1 MLALTAMS
9 FFRSVF
15 AFTCLVAAQLG
26 LCSLSLGSDAGITAN
41 QPPKPKAAQ
50 DIRIPSLPSRQ
61 HQGQSKRKGALTVG
75 ISPTLP
81 APNPFYDKLKPSGK
95 RFERE
100 RYQKRSGADKYE
112 VWQML
117 IEELSRLSKIPL
129 QAPKSTGTLSF
140 ERQLA
145 QGEYDLAYIDP
156 RQFIQGSEY
165 ANYSALAKAK
175 AKPARGILVARRDSP
190 ISTLRDIDAR
200 GIVYPHA
207 LNFSASIVP
216 RASLAQLGFKLPAHY
231 VADEHAA
238 FQAVLQDQFP
248 VAAGTAHNL
257 AALSPL
263 ERAQLKVVWDTPS
276 YTPDAFVAHQR
287 LAFFDKTRL
296 QKALVQLFKTE
307 LGKRLLPLIAVDN
320 GFESARDRDW
330 QDAQTIDFESL
341 ERQTNLP
348 EPSSAQHLIKSLSSS
363 SKQNSQHSGS

>member
-1 MLALTAMS
+1 MPL
-9 FFRSVF
+9 FRSAF
-15 AFTCLVAAQLG
+15 TFTCLVVAQLG
-26 LCSLSLGSDAGITAN
+26 LSSFVLSGEPSPPAN
-41 QPPKPKAAQ
+41 NAPKPKAAQ

-61 HQGQSKRKGALTVG
+61 HQRQSKPKGPLIVG

-81 APNPFYDKLKPSGK
+81 APIPFYDKLKPSGK

-100 RYQKRSGADKYE
+100 RYHKRPGADKYE
-112 VWQML
+112 VWQLL

-129 QAPKSTGTLSF
+129 QSPKRTGTLGF

-145 QGEYDLAYIDP
+145 QGVFDLAYIDP
-156 RQFIQGSEY
+156 RQFVQGTEY

-175 AKPARGILVARRDSP
+175 AKPARGILVARKDSQ
-190 ISTLRDIDAR
+190 IKTLRDIDAR
-200 GIVYPHA
+200 GIVYPYA

-216 RASLAQLGFKLPAHY
+216 RASLAQLGFELPAHY

-238 FQAVLQDQFP
+238 LQAVLRGQFP
-248 VAAGTAHNL
+248 AAAGTAHNF
-257 AALSPL
+257 AALSPP

-307 LGKRLLPLIAVDN
+307 LGKRLLPLVGVDN
-320 GFESARDRDW
+320 GFESAKDRDW
-330 QDAQTIDFESL
+330 QDARAIDFSDLEQQSGLPKPSRAKNSSHSVKPNQIHSES
-341 ERQTNLP
+341 
-348 EPSSAQHLIKSLSSS
+348 
-363 SKQNSQHSGS
+363 